1 MPFSRFISPIRPIA
15 AAMLSLVAAWA
26 QAAPLAIDLPAQPL
40 STSIQQL
47 SRQSGLSIG
56 GNAALLEGKNAP
68 AVHGTLEPADALRK
82 LLQGSGLRAD
92 LDGNKAVIRK
102 AASVL
107 KEVVVS
113 SDAVAIPQEGSAEAG
128 YKAET
133 AMSIG
138 PWGGRKLLDTP
149 YSMTVVG
156 EDLIRNSV
164 ANSTDQ
170 LFRINPTIQLLQPFD
185 MNGLSRVMMR
195 GFLIQ
200 SNMVDGM
207 QGNTSG
213 QGLFIENVDRMEV
226 MTGLSGFMYG
236 VDNIGGTLNYLTKR
250 PTETVKRDVTV
261 GNYGGSQYFAHADLG
276 GPIDA
281 DGKFAYR
288 LNLLTQDGDTVI
300 KDQSLKRSMVSGALD
315 WRAGDRLLFGIDALA
330 GSYDLKGRPGQW
342 GFANTLAA
350 LPSVPDT
357 KRLWASPD
365 NMNDI
370 DTKRYGARVQWDISD
385 MFAFRAGYGFQ
396 KDERDTIFSSLT
408 VTSDTTYSLAKSF
421 VRSYR
426 TDTESAYAY
435 LDTKFKTFGIANKL
449 TLGVN
454 GYAVDGYSGHTAAGV
469 QPAQIGDAYT
479 NLSLLH
485 PDSANIALPT
495 FDFGSLRMLK
505 TSQTKSRNI
514 IVGNESVF
522 NDQWT
527 LLLGLNRAQYRAE
540 NYDGPTG
547 AMTRKYDKSKTT
559 PTASLL
565 FKPRPGLTTYL
576 TYIEALQQGQIVS
589 GATFTNDGEIMPPAV
604 SKQYEAG
611 VKAELGGSLLTASLF
626 QIEKANAYSQDNGNG
641 TFTMFQ
647 NGRQQHQGLEFTVSG
662 KASRDL
668 TLLGGLTLM
677 DAEVKKS
684 TNNVGL
690 GKVPQGVA
698 EVMVKLYGEYKLPS
712 LHGLTVTGGVYY
724 TGKSYIDAANTKE
737 APSYTTVDL
746 GLRYATQVFGRDTTV
761 RALVTNLTDKRYWM
775 SNYTIGTMMGAPR
788 TVSFS
793 ASMAF

>member
-1 MPFSRFISPIRPIA
+1 MPSLRLVFRVHPIA
-15 AAMLSLVAAWA
+15 AALLSIGAAVAH
-26 QAAPLAIDLPAQPL
+26 AAPQPIDLPAQAL
-40 STSIQQL
+40 TTSIQQL

-56 GNAALLEGKNAP
+56 GDAALLVGKTAP
-68 AVHGTLEPADALRK
+68 AVKGNLEPAVALHK
-82 LLQGSGLRAD
+82 LLAGSGLDVRFED
-92 LDGNKAVIRK
+92 NKAVIGRMPV
-102 AASVL
+102 ATL
-107 KEVVVS
+107 KEVVVKGQ
-113 SDAVAIPQEGSAEAG
+113 APRVMEGSAELG
-128 YKAET
+128 YKAEI
-133 AMSIG
+133 ARSIG
-138 PWGGRKLLDTP
+138 PWGARKLLDTP
-149 YSMTVVG
+149 YSMTVTS
-156 EDLIRNSV
+156 EELIRNSV
-164 ANSTDQ
+164 AGSTDQ
-170 LFRINPTIQLLQPFD
+170 LFRMNPTIQLLQPFD
-185 MNGLSRVMMR
+185 RNGLSRVMMR

-200 SNMVDGM
+200 SAMVDGM

-213 QGLFIENVDRMEV
+213 HGLFIENVDRMEV

-236 VDNIGGTLNYLTKR
+236 IGNIGGTLNYLTKR

-288 LNLLTQDGDTVI
+288 LNLLTQDGDTAI

-315 WRAGDRLLFGIDALA
+315 WRATDRLLFGIDALA
-330 GSYDLKGRPGQW
+330 GSYELKGRQGQW
-342 GFANTLAA
+342 GFANTLTT

-365 NMNDI
+365 SMNDI

-396 KDERDTIFSSLT
+396 KDERNTIGSNLT
-408 VTSDTTYSLAKSF
+408 ATSDTSYSLTASF
-421 VRSYR
+421 VSSYR
-426 TDTESAYAY
+426 IDTESAYAY
-435 LDTKFKTFGIANKL
+435 LDAKFKAFNIVNKL
-449 TLGVN
+449 TFGAN
-454 GYAVDGYSGHTAAGV
+454 GYAVSGYDGHTVAGGL
-469 QPAQIGDAYT
+469 PAQIGSAYT
-479 NLSLLH
+479 NLNLSN
-485 PDSANIALPT
+485 PDSANITLPS

-505 TSQTKSRNI
+505 TDQTKVRNLI
-514 IVGNESVF
+514 IGNESVF
-522 NDQWT
+522 NDQWS

-540 NYDGPTG
+540 NYNGPTG
-547 AMTRKYDKSKTT
+547 TVTSKYEKSKTT

-576 TYIEALQQGQIVS
+576 TYIEALQRGQIVS
-589 GATFTNDGEIMPPAV
+589 DATFTNNGEVMPPAV

-611 VKAELGGSLLTASLF
+611 IKAELGDSLLSASLF
-626 QIEKANAYSQDNGNG
+626 QIEKANAYTQDNGNG

>member
-1 MPFSRFISPIRPIA
+1 
-15 AAMLSLVAAWA
+15 MLSLVAAWA

-56 GNAALLEGKNAP
+56 GNAALLEGKAAP

-113 SDAVAIPQEGSAEAG
+113 SDAVAILKEGSAEAG

-185 MNGLSRVMMR
+185 INGLTRVMMR

-200 SNMVDGM
+200 SAMVDGM
-207 QGNTSG
+207 QGNKSG

-236 VDNIGGTLNYLTKR
+236 IGNIGGTLNYLTKR
-250 PTETVKRDVTV
+250 PTETAKRDVTI
-261 GNYGGSQYFAHADLG
+261 GNYGGSQYFAHVDLG

-288 LNLLTQDGDTVI
+288 FNLLSQDGDTVI
-300 KDQSLKRSMVSGALD
+300 RDQSLKRSMISGALD
-315 WRAGDRLLFGIDALA
+315 WHATDRLLFGIDALV
-330 GSYDLKGRPGQW
+330 GSYKLNGRPSLW
-342 GFANTLAA
+342 G
-350 LPSVPDT
+350 
-357 KRLWASPD
+357 SPN

-370 DTKRYGARVQWDISD
+370 DTERYGARVQWDISD
-385 MFAFRAGYGFQ
+385 RLAIRAGYGFQ
-396 KDERDTIFSSLT
+396 KDERDTIVSNLT
-408 VTSDTTYSLAKSF
+408 VTSDTSYSLGKSF
-421 VRSYR
+421 VSSSR
-426 TDTESAYAY
+426 TNTESAYAY
-435 LDTKFKTFGIANKL
+435 IDTKFKTFDIANKL
-449 TLGVN
+449 TLGIN
-454 GYAVDGYSGHTAAGV
+454 GYAADGYGGYTAAGAL
-469 QPAQIGDAYT
+469 PAQIGNAYP
-479 NLSLLH
+479 NLSLSH
-485 PDSANIALPT
+485 PDSANVALPA

-505 TSQTKSRNI
+505 TDRTKSRNVI
-514 IVGNESVF
+514 IGNESVF
-522 NDQWT
+522 NGQWS
-527 LLLGLNRAQYRAE
+527 LLLGLNWAQYRAE
-540 NYDGPTG
+540 SYDAPTG
-547 AMTRKYDKSKTT
+547 TVTSKYDKSKAT

-565 FKPRPGLTTYL
+565 FKPLPSLTTYL
-576 TYIEALQQGQIVS
+576 TYIEALQPGQIVS
-589 GATFTNDGEIMPPAV
+589 GATFTNNGEIMPPAV

-626 QIEKANAYSQDNGNG
+626 QIEKANAYSRDNGNG

-647 NGRQQHQGLEFTVSG
+647 NGRQRHQGLELTLSG
-662 KASRDL
+662 KATRDL

-698 EVMVKLYGEYKLPS
+698 EVMAKLYGEYNLPF
-712 LHGLTVTGGVYY
+712 LHGLTVTSGLYY
-724 TGKSYIDAANTKE
+724 TGKSYIDAANTQA

-746 GLRYATQVFGRDTTV
+746 GLRYATRMFGRDTIV
-761 RALVTNLTDKRYWM
+761 RALVSNLTDKRYWM
-775 SNYTIGTMMGAPR
+775 SNYTIGTTMGAPR
-788 TVSFS
+788 AVSFS
-793 ASMAF
+793 ASMAL